1 MESSAFVNGYG
12 DAAAGN
18 VAVLSPRITTI
29 HSQASL
35 TTRLLVSP
43 LSSPQAT
50 MPIHLSTYT
59 PGEDFGRLAMLA
71 KEFGLERIR
80 NQKNQ
85 IRKSI
90 PALQV
95 VSDSQLQPNKRRPA
109 LQYIFSGYSIWLELE
124 QQKVDIN
131 GLGDLDVAVTLASD
145 EFNLGGVIPS
155 PHVTALYG
163 ITTVATDEEARRIFR
178 GEVMKALSRRAERRQ
193 RDGGSRKVWPDLE
206 ATGILVGAE
215 FDGVDGGLMDMAWA
229 EISFATSAEH
239 EAILD
244 DLHNIFYSSEECQ
257 PRSHPWVPHLSIC
270 YDNPDGYGCVLT
282 QQSFI
287 DFLKSKC
294 PTLAVAADA
303 NESTV
308 KFTRAVSGISLWKT
322 AGVMA
327 DWKCLDR
334 LEFNS
339 LETAT

>member
-12 DAAAGN
+12 DAAAGD
-18 VAVLSPRITTI
+18 VAVLSPRRITTI

-35 TTRLLVSP
+35 TRLLVSP
-43 LSSPQAT
+43 LFSPQAT

-95 VSDSQLQPNKRRPA
+95 LSDSQRQPNKRRPA

-124 QQKVDIN
+124 QQEVDIN
-131 GLGDLDVAVTLASD
+131 GIGDLDVAVALASD

-163 ITTVATDEEARRIFR
+163 ITTIATDEEARSMFR
-178 GEVMKALSRRAERRQ
+178 GEVMKTISKRAEKRQ

-206 ATGILVGAE
+206 ATGVLVGAE

-239 EAILD
+239 EAI
-244 DLHNIFYSSEECQ
+244 IYSIRRKNVNHDHTRGSHTCQ
-257 PRSHPWVPHLSIC
+257 YATTTLMGMAVFLLN
-270 YDNPDGYGCVLT
+270 NPL
-282 QQSFI
+282 
-287 DFLKSKC
+287 
-294 PTLAVAADA
+294 
-303 NESTV
+303 
-308 KFTRAVSGISLWKT
+308 
-322 AGVMA
+322 
-327 DWKCLDR
+327 
-334 LEFNS
+334 
-339 LETAT
+339 

>member
-12 DAAAGN
+12 DAAAGD

-35 TTRLLVSP
+35 ARLLGSP
-43 LSSPQAT
+43 LSSQQAR

-59 PGEDFGRLAMLA
+59 PGEDFGRLATLA

-80 NQKNQ
+80 NQRNQ

-95 VSDSQLQPNKRRPA
+95 VSDSHREPNKRRPA

-124 QQKVDIN
+124 QKVDIN
-131 GLGDLDVAVTLASD
+131 GLGDLDVAVALASD
-145 EFNLGGVIPS
+145 EFDLGGVIPS

-163 ITTVATDEEARRIFR
+163 ITTIATDEEARSIFR
-178 GEVMKALSRRAERRQ
+178 GEVMKTLSKRAEKRRK
-193 RDGGSRKVWPDLE
+193 DGSSRKVWPDLE

-229 EISFATSAEH
+229 EISFASSAEH
-239 EAILD
+239 EAIID
-244 DLHNIFYSSEECQ
+244 DLYKIFHSSEECQ

-287 DFLKSKC
+287 DFLRRKC

-303 NESTV
+303 NESIV

-339 LETAT
+339 LETAW